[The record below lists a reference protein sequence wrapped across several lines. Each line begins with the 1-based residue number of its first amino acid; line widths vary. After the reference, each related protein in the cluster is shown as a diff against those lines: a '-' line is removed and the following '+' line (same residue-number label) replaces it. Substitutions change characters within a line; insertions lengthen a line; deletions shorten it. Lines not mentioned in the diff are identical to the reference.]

1 MFLFTPYY
9 LGELHLKN
17 RIVMAPMTRCRTPA
31 PAFAPGAMTEEYY
44 AQRASAGLIV
54 SEGIVVS
61 AQARG
66 YSDTPGLYNPVHEA
80 AWRPVT
86 QAVHEGG
93 GRIFA
98 QLWHCGRISHASLQ
112 PGHAAPLGPGA
123 IRANCETFAPDLI
136 TGEAILEQCSPPRA
150 MITQEAKDVVAD
162 FVHAAHRAVAAGFD
176 GVEIHAANGYLF
188 DQFRC
193 PYLNERTD
201 EYGGNLKNRCRLL
214 METSIAVAEAI
225 GHDRTGVRLS
235 PLGLANDMRCD
246 PEPMITYGYLARELN
261 GLGVV
266 YLHLNNQ
273 DGSWSR
279 DAHNPLLEQLRQS
292 FSRTLI
298 LCGEYDRARAEQALL
313 QKTADLIA
321 FGRPYISNPDL
332 VDRMNHDQKLAPGNP
347 ATYYSSG
354 ATGYLDYPTFESG
367 SGRTNPTH
375 NPAEADAPIV

>member
-1 MFLFTPYY
+1 MFTPYY
-9 LGELHLKN
+9 VGELHLKN
-17 RIVMAPMTRCRTPA
+17 RIIMAPMTRCRTPA
-31 PAFAPGAMTEEYY
+31 PAFVPGAVTAEYY

-66 YSDTPGLYNPVHEA
+66 YSDTPGLYNPAQEA

-98 QLWHCGRISHASLQ
+98 QLWHCGRISHTSLQ
-112 PGHAAPLGPGA
+112 PGHEAPLGPSA
-123 IRANCETFAPDLI
+123 TRANCETFAPDPI
-136 TGEAILEQCSPPRA
+136 TGEAMLEQCSPPRA
-150 MITQEAKDVVAD
+150 MTTQEVKDVVTD
-162 FVHAAHRAVAAGFD
+162 FVHAALRAVAAGFD

-193 PYLNERTD
+193 PYLNKRTD

-235 PLGLANDMRCD
+235 PLGVANDMRCD
-246 PEPMITYGYLARELN
+246 PEPMIAYDYLARELN
-261 GLGVV
+261 GLGIV

-279 DAHNPLLEQLRQS
+279 DAQNPLLGQLRQS

-298 LCGEYDRARAEQALL
+298 LCGGYDRPHAEQALL

-321 FGRPYISNPDL
+321 FGRLYISNPDL
-332 VDRMNHDQKLAPGNP
+332 VHRLSHDLELASGNP

-354 ATGYLDYPTFESG
+354 ATGYLDYPSFEPG
-367 SGRTNPTH
+367 SGQTQDANRR
-375 NPAEADAPIV
+375 AAADAPLV